1 MDGFIIVQIKDDK
14 INVLYNEFLLGELTV
29 SLMNTPEKD
38 MLELLTLTADLKRL
52 PLNSFHM
59 YPLVPC
65 EPPRSKLAPRR
76 VPTIE
81 DLKTAQKHLTIASK
95 LLSSIE
101 VGSIVTSFFQCRK
114 LT

>member
-1 MDGFIIVQIKDDK
+1 MS
-14 INVLYNEFLLGELTV
+14 GE
-29 SLMNTPEKD
+29 NTPEKD
-38 MLELLTLTADLKRL
+38 MLELLTLTSDLKRL
-52 PLNSFHM
+52 PLNRFHM

-81 DLKTAQKHLTIASK
+81 DLKIAQKHLTIASK

-101 VGSIVTSFFQCRK
+101 VGSLVTRFYPLPQTDLDQLGRIDRRSSSLKRF
-114 LT
+114 